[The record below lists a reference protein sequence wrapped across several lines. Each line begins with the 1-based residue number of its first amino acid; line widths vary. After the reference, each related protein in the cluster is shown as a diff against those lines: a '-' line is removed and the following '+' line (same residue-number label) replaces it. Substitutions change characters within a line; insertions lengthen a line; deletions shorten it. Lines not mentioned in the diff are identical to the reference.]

1 LWQRITAAGIRG
13 AADIFLGQAEFV
25 SERGGDGLENTNGF
39 IGDFG
44 TNAVPGEDSDL
55 QEHEFYCSAGAAREF
70 G

>member
-1 LWQRITAAGIRG
+1 
-13 AADIFLGQAEFV
+13 V
-25 SERGGDGLENTNGF
+25 SERGGDGLENTYGF

-55 QEHEFYCSAGAAREF
+55 QEHGFYCSAGAPREF